1 MVRRF
6 RRAFYAT
13 REQLVYAAAL
23 DVGMKIGFVVLAVTL
38 AIYMSGLFEAHIPV
52 EDLPRYWGLPAGEY
66 LHAADVPTGWG
77 WVGLAHR
84 SDYLNFVGIAFLSG
98 ITIVCYARILP
109 YPFKSR
115 DYLFVGMAVAQIVV
129 LLLSASGIL
138 AIGH

>member
-1 MVRRF
+1 MVKRF

-23 DVGMKIGFVVLAVTL
+23 DVGIKIGFVVLAVTL
-38 AIYMSGLFEAHIPV
+38 AISMSGLFEARIPV
-52 EDLPRYWGLPAGEY
+52 EALPRYWDLAAGEY
-66 LHAADVPTGWG
+66 LRAADVPTGWG

-84 SDYLNFVGIAFLSG
+84 SDYLNFVGVAFLSG

-129 LLLSASGIL
+129 LLFSASGIL
-138 AIGH
+138 ATGY

>member
-23 DVGMKIGFVVLAVTL
+23 DVGMRIGFAVLAVTL
-38 AIYMSGLFEAHIPV
+38 AIYISGLFEAHIPV
-52 EDLPRYWGLPAGEY
+52 EDLPRYWGLHASEY

-77 WVGLAHR
+77 WVDLAHR

-129 LLLSASGIL
+129 LLVSASGIL
-138 AIGH
+138 VIGH